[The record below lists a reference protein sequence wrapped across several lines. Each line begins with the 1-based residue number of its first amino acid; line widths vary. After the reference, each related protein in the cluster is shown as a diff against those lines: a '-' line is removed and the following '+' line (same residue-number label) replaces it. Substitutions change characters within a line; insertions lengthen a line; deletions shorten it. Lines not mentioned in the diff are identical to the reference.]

1 MTETSGIGGLIG
13 LGVGLV
19 VLDSVL
25 NRRRR
30 PVYRRASTCRRRRR

>member
-1 MTETSGIGGLIG
+1 MGTAGNLIG

-25 NRRRR
+25 RPRRYKRTCTTRKKKKRR
-30 PVYRRASTCRRRRR
+30 YK